1 MGQRIQLGRLMFLHR
16 SRKWRDA
23 IATAHAFADRYVDKA
38 LKYRSQWLLS
48 KGEGRIELYPSEEDA
63 GSGARH
69 VLLEEMVK
77 EDDDRVELRSQ
88 ILHIFLA
95 GHDSTAI
102 TVSNAIFHLCRNQDQ
117 WIKLRSA
124 VLAVGDV
131 PLTFELLKDIHH
143 LQYIVKEGE

>member
-1 MGQRIQLGRLMFLHR
+1 M
-16 SRKWRDA
+16 A
-23 IATAHAFADRYVDKA
+23 
-38 LKYRSQWLLS
+38 
-48 KGEGRIELYPSEEDA
+48 
-63 GSGARH
+63 
-69 VLLEEMVK
+69 K
-77 EDDDRVELRSQ
+77 ENDDRVELRSQ